1 MKLRQL
7 RQQQGFES
15 LTALALK
22 LNDTTDRLIELLAK
36 MEQLNRELR
45 ANNFN
50 PLTVDVTM
58 TKLPYYDVLIKTIRV
73 RNRSSVIQTQ
83 LVRAKNQ

>member
-7 RQQQGFES
+7 RQQQDFEA

-22 LNDTTDRLIELLAK
+22 LNDTADRLIELLAK
-36 MEQLNRELR
+36 MEQLNREIR
-45 ANNFN
+45 VNNFN

-58 TKLPYYDVLIKTIRV
+58 NKLPYCDVLTKQSGCAIAV
-73 RNRSSVIQTQ
+73 V
-83 LVRAKNQ
+83 